1 MRAIKVLREETR
13 RRAERSDRLK
23 THTEQHHA
31 TQRRGLSQQ
40 TESEALF
47 QQKLDRLVEQKR
59 EQQRRDR
66 QCQQRLDAL
75 TAQRQRVAAMLR
87 VHMERNEKL
96 NNELVAS
103 SHPSTNK
110 TVSDE
115 ASKELEASSRLN
127 LDLSLQLVA
136 SFNKEVSKELGAA
149 PCRAP
154 PGGEQCDHQAIM
166 VSLSLAS
173 AARSIRSLAYRPSTH
188 PARAAYKALP
198 VTPRARAAAHPK
210 PYHYTTHP
218 NRPRAGFG
226 GTRRWTRMQRQGRT
240 WHWPSMTTASMAMGR
255 ATATA
260 AGATPPP
267 PTSIR
272 PTKPAKAGGT

>member
-96 NNELVAS
+96 NNELVVS
-103 SHPSTNK
+103 SHPSTHPSTNK

-173 AARSIRSLAYRPSTH
+173 AARSTRSLAYRRSTH

-198 VTPRARAAAHPK
+198 VTPRPRGRAAL
-210 PYHYTTHP
+210 
-218 NRPRAGFG
+218 
-226 GTRRWTRMQRQGRT
+226 
-240 WHWPSMTTASMAMGR
+240 
-255 ATATA
+255 
-260 AGATPPP
+260 
-267 PTSIR
+267 
-272 PTKPAKAGGT
+272 

>member
-66 QCQQRLDAL
+66 QCQQRLDVL

-103 SHPSTNK
+103 SIASTNK

-149 PCRAP
+149 LCRKKVAQALARRALRRLFLAPDHASDHPKLRLASASRPPRSALVGHTGIVFDIGATQSARLHKELVAPPCRAP
-154 PGGEQCDHQAIM
+154 PDGEQCDHQAIM
-166 VSLSLAS
+166 VSLNLA
-173 AARSIRSLAYRPSTH
+173 R
-188 PARAAYKALP
+188 LP
-198 VTPRARAAAHPK
+198 HGVPHA
-210 PYHYTTHP
+210 
-218 NRPRAGFG
+218 
-226 GTRRWTRMQRQGRT
+226 
-240 WHWPSMTTASMAMGR
+240 
-255 ATATA
+255 
-260 AGATPPP
+260 
-267 PTSIR
+267 
-272 PTKPAKAGGT
+272 

>member
-87 VHMERNEKL
+87 VHIETNEKL
-96 NNELVAS
+96 NNQLVAS
-103 SHPSTNK
+103 SHPSTN
-110 TVSDE
+110 TAVSDEEEE
-115 ASKELEASSRLN
+115 ASKEVKASSRLN
-127 LDLSLQLVA
+127 QNLNLQLVA

-154 PGGEQCDHQAIM
+154 PAGEQRDHQAIM

-173 AARSIRSLAYRPSTH
+173 AARS
-188 PARAAYKALP
+188 
-198 VTPRARAAAHPK
+198 
-210 PYHYTTHP
+210 
-218 NRPRAGFG
+218 
-226 GTRRWTRMQRQGRT
+226 
-240 WHWPSMTTASMAMGR
+240 TA
-255 ATATA
+255 
-260 AGATPPP
+260 
-267 PTSIR
+267 
-272 PTKPAKAGGT
+272 

>member
-87 VHMERNEKL
+87 VHMKGTR
-96 NNELVAS
+96 S
-103 SHPSTNK
+103 ST
-110 TVSDE
+110 T
-115 ASKELEASSRLN
+115 SSW
-127 LDLSLQLVA
+127 
-136 SFNKEVSKELGAA
+136 
-149 PCRAP
+149 RAHTP
-154 PGGEQCDHQAIM
+154 AQTRR
-166 VSLSLAS
+166 S
-173 AARSIRSLAYRPSTH
+173 ATRPARSLKRAHAST
-188 PARAAYKALP
+188 
-198 VTPRARAAAHPK
+198 
-210 PYHYTTHP
+210 
-218 NRPRAGFG
+218 
-226 GTRRWTRMQRQGRT
+226 WT
-240 WHWPSMTTASMAMGR
+240 SACS
-255 ATATA
+255 
-260 AGATPPP
+260 
-267 PTSIR
+267 S
-272 PTKPAKAGGT
+272 